1 MRQRSSDFGSQLPGL
16 GPVAVLQFLGERLQ
30 DSAIIA

>member
-1 MRQRSSDFGSQLPGL
+1 MQQDFPDFGGQLPGL

-30 DSAIIA
+30 DRAAIA